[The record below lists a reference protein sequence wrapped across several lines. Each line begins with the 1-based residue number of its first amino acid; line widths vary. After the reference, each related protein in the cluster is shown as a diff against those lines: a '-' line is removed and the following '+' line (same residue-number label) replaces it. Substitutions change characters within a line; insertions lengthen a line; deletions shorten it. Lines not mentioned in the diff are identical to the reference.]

1 MQAQALAD
9 FWLDNY
15 KIQVEA
21 RSGALQFDVE
31 SKRTSAELISLI
43 FTLKA
48 TGERPKKRR
57 KTRDADWGND
67 GMQFIHADAMSDL
80 VVNVGMDMDMD
91 GGGGGEFVWALLDN
105 WL

>member
-21 RSGALQFDVE
+21 RSGALQFDIE
-31 SKRTSAELISLI
+31 SKWTSAGMSLI
-43 FTLKA
+43 FTLKV
-48 TGERPKKRR
+48 TGQRPKKRR
-57 KTRDADWGND
+57 KTGDAGWRDED
-67 GMQFIHADAMSDL
+67 MQFVHANAMSNLAVD
-80 VVNVGMDMDMD
+80 VGVEVDMNMYMY
-91 GGGGGEFVWALLDN
+91 GGEFIWALVSD